1 MIGSLRKE
9 DSRLQEVALYSDA
22 RRVSSPL
29 PARFGIDL
37 DSQAAKHQTPHEY
50 TRQLPISFLGSS
62 LPLTRRG
69 SRLKFSLN
77 PVIPTVYTSQSRS
90 RSYNV
95 VLVDFLHLGGPFG
108 LVMIF
113 STSIDLLKSLV
124 TVRRILI
131 SFHQNDDIV
140 HFRSFQ
146 SIVRIAYALD
156 MVMTSF
162 R

>member
-1 MIGSLRKE
+1 MS
-9 DSRLQEVALYSDA
+9 VA
-22 RRVSSPL
+22 RVLLCQRVLETIWTREPQN
-29 PARFGIDL
+29 I
-37 DSQAAKHQTPHEY
+37 KHPRVNTPIANLIP
-50 TRQLPISFLGSS
+50 RILS

-77 PVIPTVYTSQSRS
+77 PVIPTVYTGQSRS

-95 VLVDFLHLGGPFG
+95 VLVDFLYLGGPFR

-124 TVRRILI
+124 TVRCMLV

-156 MVMTSF
+156 TVTTSF